1 MGIRQKFFALAG
13 IVGLIM
19 AIVSGIGYT
28 LAYNNLHASIEGE
41 ITSGMD
47 AASNKLEG
55 WLSMKRQVAVSAA
68 DLMHKAD
75 DGTRSPEQLRA
86 LLAVGG
92 EDANAVSDLVVGNS
106 AGVCIGYRSGDL
118 TPKLNP
124 LNMRFFNETKSSG
137 NVVFMDTY
145 VDKITGKQV
154 VSIAAPYNDAQ
165 GVFRGA
171 ICEDIFLDILQ
182 DEVKDLRYQGAGTG
196 YIFDNNGAV
205 IAADD
210 STEVGKKA
218 EEMPEFKDSYQ
229 SMLSKGKGYVE
240 LKKDGDTQVF
250 AYATVPSTKWIMGVM
265 VPESVV
271 FAQMKTMKIMYAGLT
286 LISILL
292 IVFACLRFSTGITRI
307 ILRLKEHAA
316 ALADGN
322 LTVADLSVDSTDE
335 LGDLTQGFNTMKQ
348 HIHELLGKMLST
360 AEQVA
365 ASSEE
370 LTASAQ
376 QSAEASNNVAD
387 TVTQVAEGMSAQMGH
402 VDLANANVQSSAAD
416 IQRVADKTRDVA
428 TMSADAAEAAK
439 AGEELM
445 VQAISRMGHIE
456 SSVGESAKVVATLGE
471 NSKQIGEIVETISS
485 IADQTNLLALNAAIE
500 AARAGEQ
507 GRGFSVVAEEVR
519 KLAEQSQQA
528 TEEIRERIA
537 TIQGDTAQAV
547 TVMQGGTNEVQEGAK
562 AIRDVGTEFSN
573 IMAKVSDIRDRMSE
587 IDTAVKAVSAGSE
600 KVVQAVNGIDEVSRK
615 AADQTQTISAATE
628 EQSAS
633 TQEIA
638 AASNALA
645 KLATEMQEAAHR
657 FKI

>member
-1 MGIRQKFFALAG
+1 MGLQKKAVLFFNGFILITCICISVLGYWMANRGFSAALNAKAEADMRMAAEVLDLTYPGSWTNRDDGLYKGDKKMDDNSEFMDRLAELTGNNATLFKDSTRVATTFMKDGQRAVGTQASQPVIETVLQRGTKFSGEAEVLGNKYFSVYMPLKDINGANIGMLYMGIPTAAIDSLQSSYIHSMFLA
-13 IVGLIM
+13 
-19 AIVSGIGYT
+19 AIF
-28 LAYNNLHASIEGE
+28 
-41 ITSGMD
+41 
-47 AASNKLEG
+47 
-55 WLSMKRQVAVSAA
+55 
-68 DLMHKAD
+68 
-75 DGTRSPEQLRA
+75 
-86 LLAVGG
+86 LLAVVGVLVWMMISRALQPILAAKEG
-92 EDANAVSDLVVGNS
+92 VVQISQGDFSCADLDVHGKDEIAVLSQGINS
-106 AGVCIGYRSGDL
+106 MKQQL
-118 TPKLNP
+118 KKL
-124 LNMRFFNETKSSG
+124 MCG
-137 NVVFMDTY
+137 
-145 VDKITGKQV
+145 
-154 VSIAAPYNDAQ
+154 IAA
-165 GVFRGA
+165 
-171 ICEDIFLDILQ
+171 
-182 DEVKDLRYQGAGTG
+182 
-196 YIFDNNGAV
+196 
-205 IAADD
+205 
-210 STEVGKKA
+210 S
-218 EEMPEFKDSYQ
+218 
-229 SMLSKGKGYVE
+229 
-240 LKKDGDTQVF
+240 
-250 AYATVPSTKWIMGVM
+250 
-265 VPESVV
+265 
-271 FAQMKTMKIMYAGLT
+271 
-286 LISILL
+286 
-292 IVFACLRFSTGITRI
+292 
-307 ILRLKEHAA
+307 
-316 ALADGN
+316 
-322 LTVADLSVDSTDE
+322 
-335 LGDLTQGFNTMKQ
+335 
-348 HIHELLGKMLST
+348 

-376 QSAEASNNVAD
+376 QSAEASNNVAE

-402 VDLANANVQSSAAD
+402 VDMANANVQSSAED

-428 TMSADAAEAAK
+428 TMSTDAAEAAK

-471 NSKQIGEIVETISS
+471 NSKQIGEIVETISG